1 MLLSLLLSLGA
12 HALIPDNVASTTPP
26 LYDIRDFFQNPKR
39 SGFRISD
46 QGRMI
51 GFMEPVKIDG
61 NPARQNIFVQEL
73 KGSEPIGEPRRI
85 TAEHQRD
92 IAEYFWKG
100 DETIIYAKDVNGD
113 ENYHVLAVN

>member
-61 NPARQNIFVQEL
+61 HPARQNIFVQEL
-73 KGSEPIGEPRRI
+73 KR
-85 TAEHQRD
+85 Q
-92 IAEYFWKG
+92 
-100 DETIIYAKDVNGD
+100 
-113 ENYHVLAVN
+113 